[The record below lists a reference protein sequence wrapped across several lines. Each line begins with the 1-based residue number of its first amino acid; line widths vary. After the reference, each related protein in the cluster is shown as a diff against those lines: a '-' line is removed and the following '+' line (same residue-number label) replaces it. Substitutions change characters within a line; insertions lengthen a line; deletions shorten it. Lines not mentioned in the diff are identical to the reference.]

1 VPRGL
6 LQALRQGH
14 RQVGVL
20 QVRNVATLG
29 RGQELAGPALL
40 HCRHVPRHSYGR
52 TCHEILAGE
61 GDLVDW
67 AKRLPGSFWF
77 DDSAESVQHM
87 TDLVMWAREDGRPY
101 TDAAV
106 EEFLRS
112 ADLRLIALAKAI
124 GAAVA
129 PREVAAPRSTKK
141 VKIPDACQAI
151 GVTCVTPF
159 QAYRAAGM
167 CLS

>member
-1 VPRGL
+1 MIYLLDANAFMEAARLYYGFDLVPAFWSWIKESSGNGY
-6 LQALRQGH
+6 LRS
-14 RQVGVL
+14 VTA
-20 QVRNVATLG
+20 VR
-29 RGQELAGPALL
+29 R
-40 HCRHVPRHSYGR
+40 
-52 TCHEILAGE
+52 EILAGE

-67 AKRLPGSFWF
+67 ATRLPGAFWF
-77 DDSAESVQHM
+77 DDSAESLQHM
-87 TDLVMWAREDGRPY
+87 TDLVRWAREDGRPY

-129 PREVAAPRSTKK
+129 TREVAAPRSTKK